1 MSPMTISVFSFF
13 CIFIGAL
20 LGLYLRSVLPKH
32 HLSYKTMEAVKV
44 GIALI
49 ATLTALVLG
58 LLVSSSKD
66 SLDKMTAEITESGAR
81 VILVDRL
88 LARYGPE
95 ANESRAELHRCLA
108 FGLEILETEGKAS
121 KSGMNV
127 LVQNAGIED
136 VHDMLRRLSSQNEY
150 QRLIITQALGIMDEL
165 AKSKWLIVEQM
176 QGSLPMPLLV
186 FLVLWLTVFFICFG
200 LLSERN
206 ATVIAVMLIC
216 ALSVA
221 GAIFLILEMSNP
233 LQGLIKVSFAP
244 LRNALAQIG
253 Q

>member
-1 MSPMTISVFSFF
+1 MSPMAISVFSFF

-32 HLSYKTMEAVKV
+32 HLSDKTMEAVKV

-58 LLVSSSKD
+58 LLVSSAKD

-81 VILVDRL
+81 VILVDRI
-88 LARYGPE
+88 LARYGPDTDK
-95 ANESRAELHRCLA
+95 ARAELRHCLA
-108 FGLEILETEGKAS
+108 SALEILCPEGEVS
-121 KSGMNV
+121 KSGVNV
-127 LVQNAGIED
+127 LVQRAGIEE
-136 VHDMLRRLSSQNEY
+136 VHDMLRRLSPQDEY
-150 QRLIITQALGIMDEL
+150 QRLIITQALGIMDEM
-165 AKSKWLIVEQM
+165 AKSRWLIIERM
-176 QGSLPMPLLV
+176 QSTLPMPLLV

-206 ATVIAVMLIC
+206 ATVIAVMFIC

-233 LQGLIKVSFAP
+233 LQGFIKVSYAP